1 MKIGMLWFDDDPK
14 RPLEEKIERAA
25 KRYQEKYGEPPNL
38 CYANP
43 RTVGDAQPTI
53 NLKANSGKS
62 VAAAHIPQVM
72 LKQARSILPNHFWLG
87 VAE

>member
-25 KRYQEKYGEPPNL
+25 LRYKEKYGVTPNL

-43 RTVGDAQPTI
+43 RTVGENHSTLTI
-53 NLKANSGKS
+53 KLSDGKLS
-62 VAAAHIPQVM
+62 KSAPQVT

-87 VAE
+87 VAEN

>member
-25 KRYQEKYGEPPNL
+25 RRYQEKYGVTPNL

-53 NLKANSGKS
+53 NLRLHAGKNGKN
-62 VAAAHIPQVM
+62 VPQVT

>member
-25 KRYQEKYGEPPNL
+25 KRYQEKYGVTPNL

-53 NLKANSGKS
+53 NLRLPTNKNGK
-62 VAAAHIPQVM
+62 VTPQVT
-72 LKQARSILPNHFWLG
+72 LKQARSILPNHFCLG

>member
-14 RPLEEKIERAA
+14 RSLEEKIERAA
-25 KRYQEKYGEPPNL
+25 RRYQEKYGVTPNL

-43 RTVGDAQPTI
+43 RTVGDGNQHLLVRIQARQ
-53 NLKANSGKS
+53 AGQS
-62 VAAAHIPQVM
+62 AHGVT

-87 VAE
+87 VAEK

>member
-1 MKIGMLWFDDDPK
+1 MMKIGMLWFDDDPK

-25 KRYQEKYGEPPNL
+25 QRYKEKYGVTPNL

-43 RTVGDAQPTI
+43 RTVGDEQPTMTVKVAS
-53 NLKANSGKS
+53 NKVGKT
-62 VAAAHIPQVM
+62 AAQVT

-87 VAE
+87 VAEN

>member
-14 RPLEEKIERAA
+14 RTLAEKIERAA
-25 KRYQEKYGEPPNL
+25 LRYQEKYGAAPNL

-43 RTVGDAQPTI
+43 GTVGDQSTLMVKLP
-53 NLKANSGKS
+53 KS
-62 VAAAHIPQVM
+62 QVI

-87 VAE
+87 VAEN